1 MAPSASPLWP
11 ASVTA
16 LFASGW
22 PANHWPVC
30 APTVPMALL
39 NPDTVQSASA
49 DAVGSATVVAANPP
63 STPAARTPAIPR
75 RTVLPDIC
83 IPHSYVGTLH
93 GPPTQWVSTHS
104 TDARIN
110 RGHRENFAETSRNGL
125 QRDVLVPPA
134 PCGRLGECL
143 GQLAAGVRRVDLLV
157 DDADLDGGIHTAG
170 DPFVLGGKLLVQG
183 LALVFRRSGQL
194 PLVQDADCG
203 LGAHHGDLRIRP
215 REHLRRIERA
225 RVHRDVGAAVNLS

>member
-63 STPAARTPAIPR
+63 STPAARTPAIAR
-75 RTVLPDIC
+75 RTVFPDIC
-83 IPHSYVGTLH
+83 IPHSYAGTLH
-93 GPPTQWVSTHS
+93 GPP
-104 TDARIN
+104 DAMGRYPQY
-110 RGHRENFAETSRNGL
+110 GCEENTEVTAKTSRKPRVRSRL
-125 QRDVLVPPA
+125 QRDVLVPSA

-143 GQLAAGVRRVDLLV
+143 GQLAAGVRGVDLLV
-157 DDADLDGGIHTAG
+157 DHADLDGGIHT
-170 DPFVLGGKLLVQG
+170 
-183 LALVFRRSGQL
+183 
-194 PLVQDADCG
+194 
-203 LGAHHGDLRIRP
+203 
-215 REHLRRIERA
+215 
-225 RVHRDVGAAVNLS
+225 

>member
-75 RTVLPDIC
+75 RTVLRDIC
-83 IPHSYVGTLH
+83 TPHSYVATLH

-104 TDARIN
+104 TDARIYG
-110 RGHRENFAETSRNGL
+110 GHRENFRGNLAKRPTAGCSCAARAL
-125 QRDVLVPPA
+125 RA
-134 PCGRLGECL
+134 P
-143 GQLAAGVRRVDLLV
+143 RRVPGS
-157 DDADLDGGIHTAG
+157 AC
-170 DPFVLGGKLLVQG
+170 
-183 LALVFRRSGQL
+183 
-194 PLVQDADCG
+194 CG
-203 LGAHHGDLRIRP
+203 YATG
-215 REHLRRIERA
+215 
-225 RVHRDVGAAVNLS
+225 

>member
-63 STPAARTPAIPR
+63 SAPAARRPAIPR
-75 RTVLPDIC
+75 RKVFPDIC
-83 IPHSYVGTLH
+83 IPYSYVGTLH
-93 GPPTQWVSTHS
+93 GPP
-104 TDARIN
+104 DAMGRYPEYGCQELPRSPRKN
-110 RGHRENFAETSRNGL
+110 SRKPRVRNANG
-125 QRDVLVPPA
+125 
-134 PCGRLGECL
+134 
-143 GQLAAGVRRVDLLV
+143 
-157 DDADLDGGIHTAG
+157 
-170 DPFVLGGKLLVQG
+170 
-183 LALVFRRSGQL
+183 
-194 PLVQDADCG
+194 
-203 LGAHHGDLRIRP
+203 
-215 REHLRRIERA
+215 
-225 RVHRDVGAAVNLS
+225 